1 MLLDFAS
8 QIFFDSR
15 SFQRDFACSHYSGAF
30 KFSMLSAL
38 PALPALPA
46 LRSFLARFALF
57 ASGLLLDS

>member
-1 MLLDFAS
+1 MLLDFVNQTFS
-8 QIFFDSR
+8 DSR
-15 SFQRDFACSHYSGAF
+15 SFQMDFARSHYFGAF
-30 KFSMLSAL
+30 KLSIASAL